1 MNVFLNAVW
10 KIESFQALTKLRAPT
25 NSPML
30 PTLVL
35 ESDSQTPIT
44 KGYAMNMPRSTTV
57 GDSRAKARRR
67 SFSRT
72 WPPVRGRI
80 ARAVEIN
87 RVGEPAPQRI
97 PLPVFR
103 GSGREALHHFEP
115 FGELVLRAE
124 PPEQVFGGFLVLR
137 VLHDHMGER
146 DVIAPRSRRSGGNG
160 KVIDV
165 TPHRLPTLVLDP
177 VLLALG
183 RDVDRCAVERGGDL
197 AGQERPVVVRV
208 VPGEAPLVAGVLPE
222 RRHPL
227 DRLDRFL
234 AVELGL
240 ALAVALGGAEVPEHR
255 IA

>member
-80 ARAVEIN
+80 AR
-87 RVGEPAPQRI
+87 G
-97 PLPVFR
+97 R
-103 GSGREALHHFEP
+103 GSATSRPA
-115 FGELVLRAE
+115 
-124 PPEQVFGGFLVLR
+124 
-137 VLHDHMGER
+137 
-146 DVIAPRSRRSGGNG
+146 AP
-160 KVIDV
+160 
-165 TPHRLPTLVLDP
+165 LDP
-177 VLLALG
+177 PAIGLLIY
-183 RDVDRCAVERGGDL
+183 
-197 AGQERPVVVRV
+197 P
-208 VPGEAPLVAGVLPE
+208 
-222 RRHPL
+222 
-227 DRLDRFL
+227 
-234 AVELGL
+234 
-240 ALAVALGGAEVPEHR
+240 
-255 IA
+255 